1 MNLLKFPQTETKTKV
16 TSMLTPV
23 EIESL
28 FTRTDGTYLCA
39 RWGRP
44 IAPVVFGAD
53 DATLLIIKDAL
64 SAVATLAGHDMI
76 DIDPEL
82 GSNLMVF
89 FVRDWSE
96 LTATPNLDCLI
107 PELAALV
114 PRLEKA
120 DANQYRFFRFDAVG
134 GIKAAFVFIRM
145 DGALSEVPA
154 ETLALS
160 QAVQTILLWSDLA
173 FTQTS
178 PLAVTTNGMALLKPE
193 IASVIRAVYNPVLPV
208 TTNDP
213 SHASHVAA
221 RVVAMH

>member
-1 MNLLKFPQTETKTKV
+1 MP
-16 TSMLTPV
+16 TPA
-23 EIESL
+23 EIEAL

-44 IAPVVFGAD
+44 IAPVVFGVD
-53 DATLLIIKDAL
+53 DATLTIIKDAL
-64 SAVATLAGHDMI
+64 SAVATLAGHEMTDM
-76 DIDPEL
+76 DPEL

-96 LTATPNLDCLI
+96 LTETPNLDRLI

-114 PRLEKA
+114 PRLENA
-120 DANQYRFFRFDAVG
+120 DANQYRFFRFDAAG

-145 DGALSEVPA
+145 DDALSQVPA

-160 QAVQTILLWSDLA
+160 QAVQTILLWSDTA

-178 PLAVTTNGMALLKPE
+178 PLAVTANGTAQLKPE
-193 IASVIRAVYNPVLPV
+193 IASVIRAVYTPVLPV
-208 TTNDP
+208 TASDA
-213 SHASHVAA
+213 SHALRVAA
-221 RVVAMH
+221 RVGAMQ

>member
-1 MNLLKFPQTETKTKV
+1 MP
-16 TSMLTPV
+16 TPA
-23 EIESL
+23 EIEAL

-44 IAPVVFGAD
+44 IAPVVFGVD
-53 DATLLIIKDAL
+53 DATLTIIKDAL
-64 SAVATLAGHDMI
+64 SAVATLAGHEMTDM
-76 DIDPEL
+76 DPEL

-96 LTATPNLDCLI
+96 LTETPNLDRLI

-114 PRLEKA
+114 PRLENA
-120 DANQYRFFRFDAVG
+120 DANQYRFFRFDAAG

-145 DGALSEVPA
+145 DDALSQVPA

-160 QAVQTILLWSDLA
+160 QAVQTILLWSDGA

-178 PLAVTTNGMALLKPE
+178 PLAVTANGTALLKPE
-193 IASVIRAVYNPVLPV
+193 IVSVIRAVYTPVLPV
-208 TTNDP
+208 TASDA
-213 SHASHVAA
+213 SHALRVAA
-221 RVVAMH
+221 RVGAMQ